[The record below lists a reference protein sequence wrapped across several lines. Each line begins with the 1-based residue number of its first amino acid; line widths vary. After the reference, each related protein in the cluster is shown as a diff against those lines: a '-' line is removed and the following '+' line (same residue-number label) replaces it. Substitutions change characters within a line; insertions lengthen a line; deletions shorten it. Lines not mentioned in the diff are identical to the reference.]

1 MGEHWHNY
9 QDWLHEKRR
18 DAQGRPVGHP
28 AFDPSTLRLPSMD
41 AGNKRAWN
49 MGKGLTSA
57 SKQWWKIKSQYADC
71 ILFFK
76 VGKFYEL
83 FHMDADVGVKFLSS
97 NEAGGKP
104 FIYMKGMKAHAG
116 FPEISYGKFSKVLVD
131 NGYKVARVEQIQ
143 KADDLERGQ
152 KVVRRDVVA
161 IVTPGTR
168 TQTYL
173 DAKLSDEV
181 EPAYL
186 LAITERA
193 LESGEQKTGN
203 DGDRDT
209 VAAVCE
215 YGVTFVDSMTGGF
228 RVGLFED
235 GPQRN
240 RLRTLLAKIRP
251 KEIVYEIPGLD
262 GGNDDA
268 LSEETMSILRSGS
281 HPDAVL
287 TPTRSAVAT
296 GSLKAC
302 LVQSKYGRKSKRRA
316 WHAADTVAF
325 FERTY
330 KRIDTMN
337 AAEEGGVRESTAVTS
352 RAIWPWVLRCMLDET
367 EGASTANLSPDG
379 RCKLAWRALGGMFA
393 HLSRCQIAFQ
403 LLDQGSFD
411 AYVPS
416 DMMSAS
422 SGGNAV
428 PVQDAIDGSGVLAAV
443 GGQIAA
449 AEEGATTGAG
459 GEAATPTFSGPGSNF
474 MSMDVHAIR
483 NLEIFENTYD
493 QGKEGTLC
501 SFLNHCST
509 SAGRRL
515 FRRWLAEPL
524 CRSIAIHRRL
534 DAVEDLMAIGDI
546 RDEMRADLSR
556 LPDLERLESSIHSMG
571 SKYLA
576 SEHEMHKA
584 VMYETSTYR
593 LRKTKELNA
602 ALSGFERAN
611 ELVLDFREQ
620 IVNGGITLRS
630 DTLRMLLGVTDEG
643 GSGGGGAAAS
653 ATSRKSDGTTAS
665 GSWPDLTSIVE
676 GLRVVAPKPRPGKD
690 RNGNPHPTVIQLGNG
705 KDPEL
710 DRLKTRAKEIENEVY
725 EFVKDA
731 KRELGERSLAVWGK
745 GKNRWQ
751 IECPDKLS
759 VPSSW
764 KYNSKKKG
772 KKRYYPARIARLKDE
787 DDKLAEKIEEVEQD
801 RFRKVF
807 RRFSRHHNTW
817 KRAIRALSR
826 LDALMSLSVASDL
839 ITEGADGVSDQP
851 VCRPEF
857 VEDGTQVLEL
867 RNARHP
873 CIAQTFSGNGF
884 IPNDTILGGGGAEDG
899 ESCTSNASA
908 NCLLLTGPNMGGKS
922 TVLRQTCVCVIM
934 AQLGCYVPA
943 TKCRLSPVDRIFTRI
958 GASDN
963 ILEGQSTFFV
973 ELSET
978 STILHEATPSSLVIL
993 DELGRGTSTFDGVAI
1008 AHSVVQKLA
1017 EDLGCRTM
1025 FATHY
1030 HSLVDEFGA
1039 HPNVALANMAC
1050 KVMDKSEDDVLQEGK
1065 TSIDSDATDGAGP
1078 DANVMFLYKLV
1089 GGACTKSYGL
1099 NVARLAR
1106 LPEPVLAKAN
1116 AKSKEFESTMVA
1128 AARES
1133 LASAI
1138 MRAAKEIQDTGSC
1151 TPSLYKKLAT
1161 LWGQAKTVTGKN
1173 KKKKKNRF

>member
-1 MGEHWHNY
+1 
-9 QDWLHEKRR
+9 
-18 DAQGRPVGHP
+18 
-28 AFDPSTLRLPSMD
+28 
-41 AGNKRAWN
+41 
-49 MGKGLTSA
+49 
-57 SKQWWKIKSQYADC
+57 
-71 ILFFK
+71 
-76 VGKFYEL
+76 
-83 FHMDADVGVKFLSS
+83 
-97 NEAGGKP
+97 
-104 FIYMKGMKAHAG
+104 
-116 FPEISYGKFSKVLVD
+116 
-131 NGYKVARVEQIQ
+131 
-143 KADDLERGQ
+143 
-152 KVVRRDVVA
+152 
-161 IVTPGTR
+161 
-168 TQTYL
+168 
-173 DAKLSDEV
+173 
-181 EPAYL
+181 
-186 LAITERA
+186 
-193 LESGEQKTGN
+193 
-203 DGDRDT
+203 
-209 VAAVCE
+209 
-215 YGVTFVDSMTGGF
+215 
-228 RVGLFED
+228 
-235 GPQRN
+235 
-240 RLRTLLAKIRP
+240 
-251 KEIVYEIPGLD
+251 
-262 GGNDDA
+262 
-268 LSEETMSILRSGS
+268 
-281 HPDAVL
+281 
-287 TPTRSAVAT
+287 
-296 GSLKAC
+296 
-302 LVQSKYGRKSKRRA
+302 
-316 WHAADTVAF
+316 
-325 FERTY
+325 
-330 KRIDTMN
+330 
-337 AAEEGGVRESTAVTS
+337 
-352 RAIWPWVLRCMLDET
+352 
-367 EGASTANLSPDG
+367 
-379 RCKLAWRALGGMFA
+379 
-393 HLSRCQIAFQ
+393 
-403 LLDQGSFD
+403 
-411 AYVPS
+411 
-416 DMMSAS
+416 MMSAAAS
-422 SGGNAV
+422 SSDV
-428 PVQDAIDGSGVLAAV
+428 PAQDAVDGSGVLAAV

-449 AEEGATTGAG
+449 AEEGGDAGAG
-459 GEAATPTFSGPGSNF
+459 PATSSASSRPVSNF

-493 QGKEGTLC
+493 QGKQGTLC
-501 SFLNHCST
+501 SFLNHCAT
-509 SAGRRL
+509 PAGRRL

-524 CRSIAIHRRL
+524 CRPIAIHRRL

-584 VMYETSTYR
+584 VMYEAARYR
-593 LRKTKELNA
+593 ARKAEELNA
-602 ALSGFERAN
+602 ALTGFERAN
-611 ELVLDFREQ
+611 EIVLDFREQ
-620 IVNGGITLRS
+620 IVNGGITLKS
-630 DTLRMLLGVTDEG
+630 DTLRMLLDVSAEGASAGG
-643 GSGGGGAAAS
+643 GSSSSSSSSSSSASSSKNSGGAA
-653 ATSRKSDGTTAS
+653 AS
-665 GSWPDLTSIVE
+665 GSWPDLSGIIE
-676 GLRVVAPKPRPGKD
+676 GLRIVAPKPRAGIDGKT
-690 RNGNPHPTVIQLGNG
+690 RKPHAMVIQLGNAA
-705 KDPEL
+705 DPEL
-710 DRLKTRAKEIENEVY
+710 DLLRARAKAIESEVHN
-725 EFVKDA
+725 FVKEA
-731 KRELGERSLAVWGK
+731 KRQLGERSLVVWGK

-807 RRFSRHHNTW
+807 RQFSRHHQTW
-817 KRAIRALSR
+817 KRAVRALSR
-826 LDALMSLSVASDL
+826 LDALMSLSVASDI

-884 IPNDTILGGGGAEDG
+884 IPNDTILGGGGAEEG
-899 ESCTSNASA
+899 EACTSNASA

-1050 KVMDKSEDDVLQEGK
+1050 KVMDKAEDDALREAK
-1065 TSIDSDATDGAGP
+1065 AADGVGSANDAGP

-1138 MRAAKEIQDTGSC
+1138 VRVAKEIEDAGAC
-1151 TPSLYKKLAT
+1151 TPVLYKKLAT
-1161 LWGQAKTVTGKN
+1161 LWGQARTVTGN
-1173 KKKKKNRF
+1173 DKK